1 MTEDKA
7 TRVKEAVKQVLAHLL
22 STEDDLQAV
31 MLRGSQVT
39 GLTTPTSDVDMY
51 IVTNVRG
58 PETFHHDHEGLDFHI
73 RRYPEKYLAYEIAEH
88 NLRYIG
94 FFRHAKILYDP
105 EGAYVRLQKLVDSI
119 PATDL
124 AATWIREAR
133 HQARDAKGQ
142 IEKGDYQTALYIL
155 RFGGHFLSWA
165 ALLPTPQATYKGKDV
180 ITRLRESSDLEVFR
194 DSLFRVMDLDHAS
207 EEQVREKHALLASTI
222 DAIDRNM
229 ATLRS
234 EPSTDGKQAPL
245 TKAARKSN

>member
-1 MTEDKA
+1 MQEDRA
-7 TRVKEAVKQVLAHLL
+7 DRVEEAVTQVLAHLL

-58 PETFHHDHEGLDFHI
+58 PETFHYDHEGLDFHI

-94 FFRHAKILYDP
+94 FFRHAKVLYDP
-105 EGAYVRLQKLVDSI
+105 DGAFDRLQQLVDSI

-133 HQARDAKGQ
+133 HQAKDARGQ
-142 IEKGDYQTALYIL
+142 IEKGDFQTALYIL

-165 ALLPTPQATYKGKDV
+165 SLLPTPQATYKGKDV
-180 ITRLRESSDLEVFR
+180 ITRLRESRELEPYR
-194 DSLFRVMDLDHAS
+194 DSLFQIMDLDQVS
-207 EEQVREKHALLASTI
+207 EEHVREKQALLASTI
-222 DAIDRNM
+222 DAIEEFM
-229 ATLRS
+229 STL
-234 EPSTDGKQAPL
+234 K
-245 TKAARKSN
+245 